1 MTEYI
6 LEQLGRYE
14 EIFDCYLLDEFRHA
28 ELFSY
33 ISQYSE
39 DERRQVLPLFV
50 KNFKTILDISCE
62 QTTRVATEQFMRHL
76 NQFLQ
81 LLHDCPEKLFQF
93 LRQLTKQGVQLE
105 TRDCEKYLEL
115 LCQYQPEEVIEFL
128 KSNDSYRLD
137 FAVKTIKGHG
147 MNTALI
153 YLYEKQGDY
162 QSAYAVAVEALKDA
176 PESTAEMCA
185 LQVSGLCSRAS
196 TVLSEAERQELW
208 FSLLKIVLSRADLT
222 QITKN
227 ILHSASEFVD
237 LAKLVQLVLTSGT
250 KTGNFGDI
258 KHVLIG
264 MLSNSAY
271 ETVLLETTSR
281 ILGRD
286 LHAILARERRFARR
300 GLCVKTIKCT
310 ICRCKLYNG
319 AKEAIVVFGNC
330 GHALHK
336 DCASRYCTVGTYS
349 PSTEDT
355 KSLTKMR
362 CPRCDVVISERESVS
377 TSECRVELGPANM
390 PSVPHSSTLKLSAPP
405 RIGL

>member
-1 MTEYI
+1 M
-6 LEQLGRYE
+6 
-14 EIFDCYLLDEFRHA
+14 
-28 ELFSY
+28 
-33 ISQYSE
+33 
-39 DERRQVLPLFV
+39 
-50 KNFKTILDISCE
+50 
-62 QTTRVATEQFMRHL
+62 
-76 NQFLQ
+76 
-81 LLHDCPEKLFQF
+81 
-93 LRQLTKQGVQLE
+93 
-105 TRDCEKYLEL
+105 
-115 LCQYQPEEVIEFL
+115 
-128 KSNDSYRLD
+128 
-137 FAVKTIKGHG
+137 
-147 MNTALI
+147 
-153 YLYEKQGDY
+153 
-162 QSAYAVAVEALKDA
+162 
-176 PESTAEMCA
+176 
-185 LQVSGLCSRAS
+185 SGLCSRAS
-196 TVLSEAERQELW
+196 GVLSEADRQELW

-271 ETVLLETTSR
+271 ETVLLETTSQ

-319 AKEAIVVFGNC
+319 TKDAIVVFGNC

-336 DCASRYCTVGTYS
+336 DCANRYCTVKGADS
-349 PSTEDT
+349 PSTDEA

-362 CPRCDVVISERESVS
+362 CPRCDVVISEREPVS
-377 TSECRVELGPANM
+377 TSECRVDLGPVTV
-390 PSVPHSSTLKLSAPP
+390 PSGHGIESSALKLSAPP